1 MLLFFLKLL
10 LHFAYPFHVYS
21 TMTLYNKNTYTFLC
35 TLIMEPNSNSLL
47 NKWVKFYA
55 ISFSLFRMF
64 QKYLCN
70 THFMW
75 LADIQKINVLL
86 IFILYCGYLSS
97 FQKSFILCSTKEP
110 KKKHHRCDKYIFL
123 WMKMRA
129 RVLLWNN
136 NEFDLAKREPF
147 VFSQRLLLIEVIQMK
162 RYVNRVFK
170 PKCHTQSKYHSQ
182 YHSQYRHR
190 TQSGYSK

>member
-1 MLLFFLKLL
+1 MMLLFFPLSFCYILL
-10 LHFAYPFHVYS
+10 ILFTFIRRWRY
-21 TMTLYNKNTYTFLC
+21 TTKNTYTFLC

-55 ISFSLFRMF
+55 ISFSLFWIF

-110 KKKHHRCDKYIFL
+110 KKNHRCDKYIFL

-129 RVLLWNN
+129 RVLFWNN
-136 NEFDLAKREPF
+136 NEFGLAKREPF

-162 RYVNRVFK
+162 RNINRVFK

-182 YHSQYRHR
+182 YRHWNAQR
-190 TQSGYSK
+190 LQ

>member
-1 MLLFFLKLL
+1 MGKILCDFF
-10 LHFAYPFHVYS
+10 FAVPNVPKVLVQHSFHVACWYS
-21 TMTLYNKNTYTFLC
+21 KDKRIINFH
-35 TLIMEPNSNSLL
+35 SLL
-47 NKWVKFYA
+47 WLFVF
-55 ISFSLFRMF
+55 ISKVF
-64 QKYLCN
+64 
-70 THFMW
+70 HFMF
-75 LADIQKINVLL
+75 NER
-86 IFILYCGYLSS
+86 
-97 FQKSFILCSTKEP
+97 T

-123 WMKMRA
+123 RMKMRA